1 MTPEGYEP
9 LGGRAKWAQRALVAA
24 VLIDAVAVAS
34 GWFEYRLYQQD
45 VITDDELDASDL
57 RQGIV
62 ALVQFAIFVWAVV
75 AFIRWFHRAYRNLEP
90 LGASLRFRK
99 GWAIW
104 GWFVP
109 IWGLFRPKQIAN
121 DIWRA
126 SDPAVAGHQGAYE
139 ERPVPAFFQFW
150 WAAYVISNF
159 AYNASLRLSFR
170 AETIEEYSGA
180 AVATM
185 IADNLSVIAGIF
197 AILVVRRSTER
208 QEERARRRG
217 AEEEGPAGSEPDPA
231 PAIP

>member
-1 MTPEGYEP
+1 M
-9 LGGRAKWAQRALVAA
+9 AV
-24 VLIDAVAVAS
+24 VLIDAIAVVS
-34 GWFEYRLYQQD
+34 GWFEYRLYQQA
-45 VITDDELDASDL
+45 VVTDDELEATDL

-75 AFIRWFHRAYRNLEP
+75 AFIRWFHRAYRNIEA

-121 DIWRA
+121 DIWRVSKPDA
-126 SDPAVAGHQGAYE
+126 GGHQVTYE
-139 ERPVPAFFQFW
+139 ERPVPAFFLVW

-159 AYNASLRLSFR
+159 AYNTSLRLTFR
-170 AETIEEYSGA
+170 AETIEEYSDA

-185 IADNLSVIAGIF
+185 IADSVSVVAGIF

-208 QEERARRRG
+208 QQEHARRLDQ
-217 AEEEGPAGSEPDPA
+217 EEPGPSRSPGPAAAST
-231 PAIP
+231 